1 MTLHIFG
8 IRHHGPGCARALR
21 AALDELRPDAI
32 LVEGPPEA
40 EPSLAFLLR
49 EELQPP
55 VALLLYVPDE
65 PRRAVYYPFAEFSP
79 EWQALRYGVE
89 RGLPTRFFDLPMAI
103 SLAAPLDELHDAEI
117 AMRDDPIGVL
127 AEAAGYSDRELWWEH
142 QIEQRQDSVGLF
154 DGILEAMREIRGAS
168 EIVNAEDELREAS
181 MRTSIRGAIREG
193 FERIAVI
200 CGAWHAPVLDPAFH
214 TAKHDADL
222 LRNREK
228 VKIACTW
235 IPWSYSRLAYR
246 SGYGAGISSPSWYQH
261 LWAGKSDAPVR
272 WIASAAQLLRARD
285 LDASSANVIESVRL
299 AEALAAMRELPM
311 PGLGELNDAI
321 ASVLCR
327 GERAPMMLI
336 REQLEIGEKMG
347 AVPPDTPAVPLQ
359 RDVDAKQKKLRLKPT
374 TEKKRLELDLRND
387 NDRARS
393 RLLHQLALLGIAWG
407 QPQLNTGGKGTFH
420 EAWQLEWKVE
430 FPIRIIEAN
439 VWGNDTEAAA
449 ASLVRSR
456 AAASRNLA
464 ELTHLLDAAVLAD
477 LGDAIE
483 AVIDAVQSQA
493 AVASEVLQLMDAMP
507 SMARVA
513 RYGDVRGTRAERL
526 LPVLDGIFARMVVGL
541 PGACSSLDDDAAS
554 NTLASMAGVHDSVLL
569 LDRAEMLREWIEL
582 LDRMALDRAIHAQLR
597 GWCCRVL
604 ADRHSIEAE
613 ELERRASLELSLGA
627 SPADAAA
634 WLDGLLRGSATLL
647 IHQDEILHV
656 VDQWLASLSEETF
669 LSTLPLIR
677 RAFARFE
684 PPERRVIA
692 EKLARGVGR
701 TSQTRNAAIEVDEAR
716 AARVLPTLAHILGT
730 EAPR

>member
-1 MTLHIFG
+1 MGGTCPTSTV
-8 IRHHGPGCARALR
+8 RR
-21 AALDELRPDAI
+21 
-32 LVEGPPEA
+32 V
-40 EPSLAFLLR
+40 
-49 EELQPP
+49 P
-55 VALLLYVPDE
+55 V
-65 PRRAVYYPFAEFSP
+65 
-79 EWQALRYGVE
+79 
-89 RGLPTRFFDLPMAI
+89 
-103 SLAAPLDELHDAEI
+103 

-168 EIVNAEDELREAS
+168 EMVNAEDELREAS
-181 MRTSIRGAIREG
+181 MRTSIRGALREG

-200 CGAWHAPVLDPAFH
+200 CGAWHAPVLDPAFR
-214 TAKHDADL
+214 TVKHDTDL

-311 PGLGELNDAI
+311 PGLGELSDAI
-321 ASVLCR
+321 ESVLCR
-327 GERAPMMLI
+327 GERAPMRLI

-347 AVPPDTPAVPLQ
+347 AVPSDTPAVPLQ

-407 QPQLNTGGKGTFH
+407 QPQVSSGGKGTFH

-439 VWGNDTEAAA
+439 VWGNDTEIAA

-464 ELTHLLDAAVLAD
+464 ELTYLLDAAVLAD

-493 AVASEVLQLMDAMP
+493 AVASEVVQLMDAMP
-507 SMARVA
+507 AMARVA

-526 LPVLDGIFARMVVGL
+526 LPVLDGIFARIVVGL
-541 PGACSSLDDDAAS
+541 PGACSSLDDEAAG
-554 NTLASMAGVHDSVLL
+554 NTLASMTGVHDSVLL
-569 LDRAEMLREWIEL
+569 LDRAEMLREWLEL

-604 ADRHSIEAE
+604 ADRHAIEAE
-613 ELERRASLELSLGA
+613 ELERRASLELSRGA

-647 IHQDEILHV
+647 IHQDEILYV
-656 VDQWLASLSEETF
+656 VDRWLASLSEETF

-684 PPERRVIA
+684 SPERRVIA
-692 EKLARGVGR
+692 EKLARGSAPR
-701 TSQTRNAAIEVDEAR
+701 TRDASLVINEAR

-730 EAPR
+730 ETPR